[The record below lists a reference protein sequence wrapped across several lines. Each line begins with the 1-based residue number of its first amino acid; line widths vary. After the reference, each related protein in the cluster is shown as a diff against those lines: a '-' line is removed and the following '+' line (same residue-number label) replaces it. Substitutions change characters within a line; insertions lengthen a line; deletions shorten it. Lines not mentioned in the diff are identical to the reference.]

1 MMTDHSGAQ
10 RRAVFLDRD
19 GVLNR
24 APVRDG
30 RPFAPVSLD
39 QFTLLPGVV
48 EATRLLHEAGFLLIV
63 ATNQPDV
70 ARGLVPRDL
79 VDEMHRRLSHS
90 LPLDDIRVC
99 FEEDGP
105 SCSCYKPKPG
115 MLLDAAAQ
123 WGIDLGRSYMVGDR
137 WRDVDCAHNAGCFS
151 LFIDY
156 DYDEILRTQPDAIC
170 ASLAEAAGIIVA
182 RQHLGL

>member
-1 MMTDHSGAQ
+1 MSSDCRGEQ

-24 APVRDG
+24 ALVRDG

-39 QFTLLPGVV
+39 RFELLPGVI
-48 EATRLLHEAGFLLIV
+48 EAARLLHEAGFLLIV

-70 ARGLVPRDL
+70 ARGLVPRDV
-79 VDEMHRRLSHS
+79 VDEMHRRLSDA
-90 LPLDDIRVC
+90 LPLDDIRAC

-105 SCSCYKPKPG
+105 NCRCYKPKPG
-115 MLLDAAAQ
+115 LLFDAAAD
-123 WGIDLGRSYMVGDR
+123 WSIDLGSSYMVGDR
-137 WRDVDCAHNAGCFS
+137 WRDVDCARNAGCFS

-156 DYDEILRTQPDAIC
+156 GYSEALRARPDALC
-170 ASLAEAAGIIVA
+170 TSLAEAAGIILERK
-182 RQHLGL
+182 RQGL